1 MQTMKFVC
9 QFSVIRFASIMLRM
23 KTIDKT
29 KPIPE
34 AALGEISAYFQV
46 LSEPLRLRLLSLLRE
61 REYSVGELAKIVQSS
76 IANVSR
82 HLANMSQHGLIERKS
97 IGTSVYYRIEDP
109 LVFELCELVC
119 DKLLKRM
126 QDLQRQ
132 HQQISHL

>member
-1 MQTMKFVC
+1 MKNLD
-9 QFSVIRFASIMLRM
+9 S
-23 KTIDKT
+23 T

-61 REYSVGELAKIVQSS
+61 GEHSVGDLAHGVQSS

-82 HLANMSQHGLIERKS
+82 HLSQMAKHGLIARKS
-97 IGTSVYYRIEDP
+97 VGTSVYYTINDP

-119 DKLLKRM
+119 DKLLQRLQELQK
-126 QDLQRQ
+126 QQQHFLQR
-132 HQQISHL
+132 